1 MKGIFQ
7 HGIEYIVRVGPKS
20 RATSMTDATATTL
33 PRGVMPRVV
42 EEEEVPVKDPTIQ
55 ALPRCLAQIFIEIAW
70 TKE

>member
-33 PRGVMPRVV
+33 PQGVKLRVV
-42 EEEEVPVKDPTIQ
+42 EEEEVPVTDPIIQ
-55 ALPRCLAQIFIEIAW
+55 ARPQCSAQIFIGIAW
-70 TKE
+70 TRE